1 MKKQPS
7 TTLSQI
13 QNNLSP
19 IPLRDETNIGIP
31 FLNRSMFAALPLIYG
46 ITLGGAEK
54 ILDRYLPGKPV
65 SLTEETSSSPLQE
78 EE

>member
-7 TTLSQI
+7 TTLSQM

-19 IPLRDETNIGIP
+19 IPLRDETNIGMP
-31 FLNRSMFAALPLIYG
+31 FLNRSMFAALSLIYG

-54 ILDRYLPGKPV
+54 ILDRYLPCKPV
-65 SLTEETSSSPLQE
+65 SLMAETSSSPLQKE
-78 EE
+78 E